1 MMKPLKIAVIGS
13 GIVGTATARELSKYD
28 AEILILEK
36 EPEISLG
43 ATRASSSIVHPG
55 FRYWKPGTLRAK
67 AVKEGLEEIK
77 RLATI
82 LEFPFEQVGELV
94 VARNEDEFPKLNKY
108 MEQGKTNGVDDLR
121 MITAEELREM
131 EPNICEDAIGALYA
145 PGGAIAGSFDC
156 AIAFAESAQINGV
169 SVHTDEEV
177 LFISKEKDKFIIET
191 ELTTYSVDIVINA
204 AGGQAEKIAK
214 MLGEE
219 LPVVLQRGQEYVF
232 DKSVGHLVNHM
243 VFPASGAFIIPTV
256 HGNLMAGTS
265 KSDVDDTRD
274 TPITQ
279 AVWDKVFKGAQAL
292 IPALPRSAVIRGF
305 AGVRPNPAD
314 GDIQIVDTAQ
324 GAVSVS
330 TGSPGIQT
338 SVIVAKWVV
347 ERLAAQGFEFTKKDD
362 FIPERENIKAFSSM
376 TNAER
381 EKAVAENP
389 MYSHLICRC
398 EHVSEAEIVEAIR
411 RGARTMDGVKYRT
424 RAGMGRCQGGFCG
437 PRVAQI
443 ISRETGIPV
452 ENILK
457 NSSMSVYVKTKT
469 KEILLESQRS

>member
-1 MMKPLKIAVIGS
+1 MMKPPRIAVIGS
-13 GIVGTATARELSKYD
+13 GIVGTAIARELSKYD
-28 AEILILEK
+28 AEIFILEK

-55 FRYWKPGTLRAK
+55 FRYWKPGTLRAR
-67 AVKEGLEEIK
+67 AVREGLDEIK
-77 RLATI
+77 RLSTI
-82 LEFPFEQVGELV
+82 LEFPFKEVGELI
-94 VARNEDEFPKLNKY
+94 VARNEDEYPKLNKY
-108 MEQGKTNGVDDLR
+108 MEQGKTNGLENLR
-121 MITAEELREM
+121 MITAEELRDL
-131 EPNICEDAIGALYA
+131 EPNICDDAIGAMFA
-145 PGGAIAGSFDC
+145 PSAAVAGSFDC
-156 AIAFAESAQINGV
+156 AIAFAESAQINGA
-169 SVHTDEEV
+169 SIHTDEEV
-177 LFISKEKDKFIIET
+177 LSIRKDKDKFIIET

-204 AGGQAEKIAK
+204 AGGHVEKLAK

-219 LPVVLQRGQEYVF
+219 LPIILQRGQEYVF
-232 DKSVGHLVNHM
+232 DKSVGDLVNHM
-243 VFPASGAFIIPTV
+243 VFPASGAFVIPTV
-256 HGNLMAGTS
+256 HGNLMVGTC
-265 KSDVDDTRD
+265 KTNVNDTRD

-292 IPALPRSAVIRGF
+292 IPALSRSSVIRGF

-314 GDIQIVDTAQ
+314 GDIQIVDTVK
-324 GAVSVS
+324 GAVSAV

-347 ERLAAQGFEFTKKDD
+347 EKLTAQGFEFTKKDD

-376 TNAER
+376 TEVER
-381 EKAVAENP
+381 EKAVAEDP

-452 ENILK
+452 EKILK
-457 NSSMSVYVKTKT
+457 NSSMSMYVKTKT